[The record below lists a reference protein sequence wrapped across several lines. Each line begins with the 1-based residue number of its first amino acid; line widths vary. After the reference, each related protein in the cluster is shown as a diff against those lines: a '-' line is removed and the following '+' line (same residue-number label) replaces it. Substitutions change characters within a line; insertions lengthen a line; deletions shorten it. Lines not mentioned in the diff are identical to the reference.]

1 MKRLLALALCAAMC
15 LTGAACAETV
25 GKTGMYNENS
35 ILRCV
40 APNGQELYYLGQ
52 WVAERV
58 EPRLEDVNRDE
69 RLGAVFRLERRKLR
83 ARGVELGLRYRPAER
98 RAPRGRKAAG
108 NL

>member
-40 APNGQELYYLGQ
+40 APNGQEASGS
-52 WVAERV
+52 RS
-58 EPRLEDVNRDE
+58 
-69 RLGAVFRLERRKLR
+69 GSS
-83 ARGVELGLRYRPAER
+83 RGWRM
-98 RAPRGRKAAG
+98 
-108 NL
+108 